1 MTIYTTKPD
10 SSVTRPLANLESG
23 LGESLSAEFTE
34 GFREGPL
41 NSWARAS
48 KADALNMDPES
59 PRMTKDEA
67 EAGFKT
73 YGVKS
78 INVPPQGI
86 SKAFYDN
93 VISETRNRLEREA
106 IIQSAPSGIVS
117 SPLKFVANLG
127 GNMVDPVTLQL
138 GWFHSS
144 GKQDLQQC
152 LEGLLSVLG
161 RAR

>member
-1 MTIYTTKPD
+1 
-10 SSVTRPLANLESG
+10 
-23 LGESLSAEFTE
+23 
-34 GFREGPL
+34 
-41 NSWARAS
+41 
-48 KADALNMDPES
+48 MDPES

-127 GNMVDPVTLQL
+127 GNMVDP
-138 GWFHSS
+138 
-144 GKQDLQQC
+144 
-152 LEGLLSVLG
+152 
-161 RAR
+161 